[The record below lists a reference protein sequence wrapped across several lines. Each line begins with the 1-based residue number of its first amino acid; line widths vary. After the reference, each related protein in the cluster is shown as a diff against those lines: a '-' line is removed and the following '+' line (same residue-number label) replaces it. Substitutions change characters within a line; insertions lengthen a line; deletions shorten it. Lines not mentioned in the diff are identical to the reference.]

1 MIKNVHCLW
10 LSEAL
15 AQVSVA
21 ERGPRSG
28 FAGTQRAKGLARLQI
43 LFAPGVQ
50 SMLNSC
56 ENPKFLAVIARL
68 AVRLKSRI
76 SQSFWR
82 TRLC

>member
-1 MIKNVHCLW
+1 MIKNVPCLW

-43 LFAPGVQ
+43 LFAPGHTQCSIHVKII
-50 SMLNSC
+50 N
-56 ENPKFLAVIARL
+56 F
-68 AVRLKSRI
+68 
-76 SQSFWR
+76 
-82 TRLC
+82 